1 MADATAP
8 ALPYA
13 DVVVDVTTTHPDNT
27 FTYEAPE
34 RLALRPGHLV
44 RVPFGRRPAQGVVA
58 ALRAETDL
66 PYTRPVDDLVLPE
79 PVVTEAGFALARW
92 VARYYRASLFE
103 ALAPML
109 PPGFRAPS
117 HSTVRLL
124 ADVEPP
130 AELPKGARTLL
141 AHLRAHPG
149 RQRAAS
155 LAKRLGPWV
164 YNAVRVLEEA
174 GVVECEWAL
183 AEGGQSLASP
193 ASRTQVL
200 RAARPPE
207 QAAAWADAN
216 PHAPKRAALMR
227 ALADAPRIAAEARAA
242 YGSGAVSAL
251 VKAGVAELAPQEN
264 EHAAQPEPEPEQSLL
279 PTPPQAE
286 ALAAIRAAL
295 DDPAVSPRSFLLQ
308 GVTGSGK
315 TEVYLQAIAHCLALG
330 KRAIVLVPELSLT
343 PQTLAR
349 FERRFP
355 GQVGQLHSGL
365 TPPQQREE
373 WRRCANGE
381 RGVLIGSRGAV
392 FAPQPELGLI
402 VLDEEHEWTYKQE
415 DAAPRYHARDVAL
428 RRAALTGAAVILG
441 SATPSLVSAYGAGR
455 GVHRRIDLPR
465 RIEASGAPAPL
476 ANVSVV
482 DMREELRNGNRGIFS
497 EALRD
502 GLAQTYRRGEQSV
515 LFLNRRGS
523 AGSVEC
529 RACGYAA
536 RCHRCGVAYTY
547 HANKGLVCHYCNG
560 RRSAPA
566 RCPNCRSPHIRYLG
580 LGVQRLVEEVE
591 ELLPGARVLRWDS
604 DSARTVKEHAA
615 LLERFAS
622 GEADVLVGT
631 QMIAKGLHV
640 PSVTLVGVALADIG
654 LHAPDFNAAE
664 RAFQVLVQVS
674 GRAGRGADPGHVVIQ
689 TYAPEHYAIQA
700 AADQDYE
707 TFYEQEMAVRRS
719 LNAPPFTRLAR
730 LTFAT
735 TNEGA
740 ARREAQRL
748 AAMLKREARAQGMR
762 YTDVLG
768 PAPPYP
774 PRLRGL
780 CRWRLIIRGPDP
792 HRLIDAVPLPANWS
806 VDIDPVSGG

>member
-1 MADATAP
+1 MPDATAAP
-8 ALPYA
+8 LPYA
-13 DVVVDVTTTHPDNT
+13 DVIVDVTTTHPDNT
-27 FTYEAPE
+27 FTYEAPP

-66 PYTRPVDDLVLPE
+66 RYTRPVDDLVLPD
-79 PVVTEAGFALARW
+79 PVVTGAGFALARW
-92 VARYYRASLFE
+92 IARYYRASLFE

-117 HSTVRLL
+117 HTTVRLL
-124 ADVEPP
+124 ADAEPP
-130 AELPKGARTLL
+130 AELPKGARMLL
-141 AHLRAHPG
+141 AHLRSHPG
-149 RQRAAS
+149 RQRAAA
-155 LAKRLGPWV
+155 LARRMGPWV
-164 YNAVRVLEEA
+164 YNAVRDLERE
-174 GVVECEWAL
+174 GLVECEWAL
-183 AEGGQSLASP
+183 AQGGQSLAAP
-193 ASRTQVL
+193 ARPAPVL
-200 RAARPPE
+200 RAAMPPSE
-207 QAAAWADAN
+207 AAAWADDAEVRRA
-216 PHAPKRAALMR
+216 HKQAALMR
-227 ALADAPRIAAEARAA
+227 DLADAPRMAAEARAA
-242 YGSGAVSAL
+242 YGAGAVSAV
-251 VKAGVAELAPQEN
+251 VKAGAAELGPTDNGLAAP
-264 EHAAQPEPEPEQSLL
+264 PEPEQPLL
-279 PTPPQAE
+279 PTPPQTD
-286 ALAAIRAAL
+286 ALAAVRAAL
-295 DDPAVSPRSFLLQ
+295 DDLAVSPRSFLLQ

-330 KRAIVLVPELSLT
+330 KRAIALVPELSLT

-355 GQVGQLHSGL
+355 GQVGLLHSGL
-365 TPPQQREE
+365 SLPQQREE
-373 WRRCANGE
+373 WRRSAAGE
-381 RGVLIGSRGAV
+381 RGVLIGSRSAV
-392 FAPQPELGLI
+392 FAPQPDLGLI

-415 DAAPRYHARDVAL
+415 DAPPRYHARDVAL
-428 RRAALTGAAVILG
+428 RRASLTGAVVILG
-441 SATPSLVSAYGAGR
+441 SATPSLVSAYGAAR
-455 GVHRRIDLPR
+455 GVHRRLDLPR

-497 EALRD
+497 EELRD
-502 GLAQTYRRGEQSV
+502 GLTQTYRRGEQSM

-523 AGSVEC
+523 ARLVEC

-547 HANKGLVCHYCNG
+547 HAQRGLVCHYCNA
-560 RRSAPA
+560 RRSAPT
-566 RCPNCRSPHIRYLG
+566 RCPNCRSPHVRYLG
-580 LGVQRLVEEVE
+580 LGVQRLVESVE

-604 DSARTVKEHAA
+604 DSAHTAKEHAA

-640 PSVTLVGVALADIG
+640 PAVTLVGVALADIG

-664 RAFQVLVQVS
+664 RAFQVLVQVA
-674 GRAGRGADPGHVVIQ
+674 GRAGRGAEPGRVVIQ
-689 TYAPEHYAIQA
+689 TYAPEHYAVQA

-707 TFYEQEMAVRRS
+707 TFYEREMAVRHS

-735 TNEGA
+735 ANEGA

-748 AAMLKREARAQGMR
+748 AAVLKREARAQGMR

-780 CRWRLIIRGPDP
+780 WRWRIIVRSPDP
-792 HRLIDAVPLPANWS
+792 HRLLDAVPLPANWS